1 MPRHEFRP
9 GRLLAG
15 LFLGLA
21 GALYAG
27 DAGGLWETPWFAMF
41 PMVMFGL
48 AVAGVAGA
56 TARTVRKRRARRP
69 GAPAEPAP

>member
-9 GRLLAG
+9 GRLFAG
-15 LFLGLA
+15 LFLTLA

-41 PMVMFGL
+41 PLVMFGL

>member
-15 LFLGLA
+15 LFLSLA

-41 PMVMFGL
+41 PLVMFGL
-48 AVAGVAGA
+48 GVAGVAGA

-69 GAPAEPAP
+69 GAPAEPSL